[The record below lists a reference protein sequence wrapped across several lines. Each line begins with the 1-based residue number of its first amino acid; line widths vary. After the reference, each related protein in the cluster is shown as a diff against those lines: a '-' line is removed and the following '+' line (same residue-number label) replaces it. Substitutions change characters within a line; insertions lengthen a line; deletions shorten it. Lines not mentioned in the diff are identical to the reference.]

1 MFLHKAL
8 IARATDRPVRVCLIG
23 AGKFGS
29 MFLAQVPSTPGLTV
43 SVIADLRVD
52 AAKAACRSVGWP
64 AERIAA
70 TRFTDDGQAAIAS
83 DDVDVVVEAT
93 GHPRAGVTH
102 ARAAFAAGKHIVM
115 VNVEADVLA
124 GVSLAREA
132 KSAGVVYTMAYGDQP
147 ALVAEMVE
155 WARCCGFGV
164 AAAGKGTKHMA
175 HYHQST
181 PDTVWTHFGI
191 TDEAAR
197 AAGMNPKMFNS
208 FVDGTKSGI
217 EMAAIANACDLGV
230 PSDGLLFPP
239 CGVDDL
245 AHILRPKAVGGLLER
260 SGLTEVVSSMEAD
273 GRPTADDLR
282 WGVYV
287 VLEAPND
294 YTAACFKQY
303 GMSPDS
309 TGQYAALY
317 RPFHIIGLELNM
329 SILLAALEGKATGA
343 PSAFVGDAVACA
355 KKDLKAGETLDGEG
369 GYTVWG
375 KLIPAERSLAVGALP
390 IGLAQDVTLTRPIAA
405 GSLVTYADVALK
417 EDDPL
422 LLTRRAMEVANAP
435 RAAA

>member
-1 MFLHKAL
+1 MFLYQAL
-8 IARATDRPVRVCLIG
+8 SARAKERPVRVCLIG

-29 MFLAQVPSTPGLTV
+29 MFLSQVPSTPGLEV

-52 AAKAACRSVGWP
+52 AAKAACRNVGWS
-64 AERIAA
+64 EDHIAA
-70 TRFTDDGQAAIAS
+70 TRFTDDGLAALAS

-93 GHPRAGVTH
+93 GHPRAGVGH
-102 ARAAFAAGKHIVM
+102 ARAAFKAGKHIVM

-124 GVSLAREA
+124 GVALAKEA
-132 KSAGVVYTMAYGDQP
+132 KAAGTVYTMAYGDQP

-164 AAAGKGTKHMA
+164 AAAGKGTKHMP

-181 PDTVWTHFGI
+181 PDNVWDQFGI
-191 TDEAAR
+191 TPEAAR

-239 CGVDDL
+239 AGVDDL
-245 AHILRPKAVGGLLER
+245 AHILRPRALGGVLER
-260 SGLTEVVSSMEAD
+260 SGITECVSSMEVD
-273 GRPTADDLR
+273 GRVTADHLR

-294 YTAACFKQY
+294 YAAACFAQY

-309 TGQYAALY
+309 TGQYAAMY
-317 RPFHIIGLELNM
+317 RPFHLIGLELNM
-329 SILLAALEGKATGA
+329 SILLAALEGRATG
-343 PSAFVGDAVACA
+343 SARAFTGDAVACA
-355 KKDLKAGETLDGEG
+355 KKDLAPGDTLDGEG
-369 GYTVWG
+369 GYSVWG
-375 KLIPAERSLAVGALP
+375 KLIPATRSLKEGALP
-390 IGLAQDVTLTRPIAA
+390 IGLAQDVALTRPIKA
-405 GSLVTYADVALK
+405 GSIVTWADVALPA
-417 EDDPL
+417 DDEL
-422 LLTRRAMEVANAP
+422 VAYRRAMESANSP
-435 RAAA
+435 PLAA